1 MSMIRSLREAR
12 GYTQAE
18 LAKLAAT
25 SQPQIRRL
33 EAGERQ
39 LSKEW
44 AERLAPH
51 LGVAASML
59 MFGDEVVPS
68 PADIAGISEASAAP
82 AIHSWPSAHR
92 VDQAEHNK
100 NKFSR
105 TEKFPVANGTGMQS
119 NSAVDNAMTGHSPA
133 NARLGDALPDPSAKI
148 PVYGQAVGGI
158 DGEFVMNGDRLEDVF
173 APPSLSSVAG
183 AYAVYVAGESM
194 EPRYFDGEIV
204 FVNPVKRVRRGDF
217 VVAQIQAEEHGARL
231 AYVKRFVRW
240 NAQVLVLAQYNP
252 EKELH
257 FAAEHVV
264 SVHLAVMGGAV

>member
-12 GYTQAE
+12 GLTQAQ
-18 LAKLAAT
+18 LAELAAT

-44 AERLAPH
+44 AQRLAPH
-51 LGVAASML
+51 LGVAAAQL
-59 MFGDEVVPS
+59 MFGEDFAGPS
-68 PADIAGISEASAAP
+68 PIGIADEPAVDRSSAAP
-82 AIHSWPSAHR
+82 ESAPF
-92 VDQAEHNK
+92 ETPNK
-100 NKFSR
+100 VR
-105 TEKFPVANGTGMQS
+105 RIIPVSEDLQVASGMIVQS
-119 NSAVDNAMTGHSPA
+119 NSENALAATDLSPA
-133 NARLGDALPDPSAKI
+133 NARLGDALSDPSTKI

-173 APPSLSSVAG
+173 APPVLSSVAE

-204 FVNPVKRVRRGDF
+204 FVNPIKRVRRGDF
-217 VVAQIQAEEHGARL
+217 VVAQIQAEEHGPRL

-240 NAQVLVLAQYNP
+240 NAQVLVLSQYNP

-257 FAAEHVV
+257 FAAGQVV

>member
-12 GYTQAE
+12 GLTQARLAE
-18 LAKLAAT
+18 LVST

-39 LSKEW
+39 LTKEW
-44 AERLAPH
+44 AQRLAPH
-51 LGVAASML
+51 LGVAASQL
-59 MFGDEVVPS
+59 MFGENVSAPS
-68 PADIAGISEASAAP
+68 PAGFITVPSVDLNPPAQTEMLAGRVTGDHRDIVTDAAE
-82 AIHSWPSAHR
+82 I
-92 VDQAEHNK
+92 Q
-100 NKFSR
+100 
-105 TEKFPVANGTGMQS
+105 VATGMPMQS
-119 NSAVDNAMTGHSPA
+119 NGDEMNLSPA
-133 NARLGDALPDPSAKI
+133 NARLGDALPDPSTKI

-173 APPSLSSVAG
+173 APPILSSVAE

-204 FVNPVKRVRRGDF
+204 FVNPIKRVRRGDF
-217 VVAQIQAEEHGARL
+217 VVAQIQAEEHGPRL

-240 NAQVLVLAQYNP
+240 NAQVLVLSQYNP

-257 FAAEHVV
+257 FAAGQVV
-264 SVHLAVMGGAV
+264 SVHLVVMGGVV

>member
-12 GYTQAE
+12 GLTQARLAE
-18 LAKLAAT
+18 LTAT

-39 LSKEW
+39 LTKDW
-44 AERLAPH
+44 AQRLAPH
-51 LGVAASML
+51 LGVSAARL
-59 MFGDEVVPS
+59 MFGNEPS
-68 PADIAGISEASAAP
+68 SEDTGRLKVAKDIAIPANEAS
-82 AIHSWPSAHR
+82 
-92 VDQAEHNK
+92 
-100 NKFSR
+100 R
-105 TEKFPVANGTGMQS
+105 TA
-119 NSAVDNAMTGHSPA
+119 PA
-133 NARLGDALPDPSAKI
+133 NARLAHALPDPTEKI

-158 DGEFVMNGDRLEDVF
+158 DGEFEMNGNRLEDVF
-173 APPSLSSVAG
+173 TPPSLSSVAG

-217 VVAQIQAEEHGARL
+217 VVAQIQPEEHGPTL

-252 EKELH
+252 EKELA
-257 FAAEHVV
+257 FPADRVV
-264 SVHLAVMGGAV
+264 SVHLVVMGGAV